1 MAIRGSH
8 LPSMPTRRCEV
19 RPALLLCLST
29 SYHLSSFSS
38 HLNCC
43 LTLPRCSPVDSAG
56 LLSCKSGPGYI
67 GPDGGAF
74 TPCPKGT
81 IQSLSL
87 LIKIVGNHSRVH
99 ACASGRNI
107 QTELGYM
114 CPVSCWRHDAG
125 HRQQQPFTMHR
136 RYWPPRLAWRPIRAV
151 PHRQL
156 RRCRFQKI

>member
-1 MAIRGSH
+1 M
-8 LPSMPTRRCEV
+8 
-19 RPALLLCLST
+19 LCLST

-99 ACASGRNI
+99 ARAFGQEHTNSTRLHVPRVLLAARRWTSPATALYHASPILATKDRLEAHSSCAPS
-107 QTELGYM
+107 
-114 CPVSCWRHDAG
+114 PVT
-125 HRQQQPFTMHR
+125 Q
-136 RYWPPRLAWRPIRAV
+136 V
-151 PHRQL
+151 PL
-156 RRCRFQKI
+156 SEI